1 MVLVSSGTHLVKNH
15 ESVSQ
20 KRSPKLKMLGP
31 LCNQQIIRR
40 QKSHEQD
47 IIPKNHLQINR
58 SFFAFYRTH
67 FMNYFASSGIFMHQG
82 RRTQRKQNHV
92 DRLSKNNKMN
102 SFYWLGTYMALQCCW
117 KWTKKCEIIMADY
130 CVLDQTI

>member
-31 LCNQQIIRR
+31 LCNQQLIRR

-47 IIPKNHLQINR
+47 IIPKNHLQIDR

-67 FMNYFASSGIFMHQG
+67 FMNYSASLGASGTQDAEETKS
-82 RRTQRKQNHV
+82 RRSSFKEQQNEFILLARNLHGITV
-92 DRLSKNNKMN
+92 LLKMN
-102 SFYWLGTYMALQCCW
+102 
-117 KWTKKCEIIMADY
+117 KKVRDNY
-130 CVLDQTI
+130 D